1 RVAGDE
7 GSRRVL
13 IGSARA
19 AWLAVPGSGSRLE
32 GQVAVRAWSGQLFG
46 GGGEV
51 LLGAPL
57 GGGTLAP
64 GALDGARLSVQVH
77 PLDRLSLQADG
88 RYQSGAAGGFSDAA
102 MVVVGRSFR
111 ASADATFDLLPS
123 LSLSLRGGGA
133 RQVGAAVSQLYVGPV
148 VTWSPG
154 DLGLQLGYLEEL
166 GWLRGRSAS
175 LGVWVSFA
183 RRVRLQA
190 RGGWFEQQNTAAAS
204 GFAGRDFG
212 ASVLLDADLTSW
224 LSLRVS
230 ALGRTSPQSTGLAS
244 ALDAALELSARF

>member
-1 RVAGDE
+1 
-7 GSRRVL
+7 
-13 IGSARA
+13 
-19 AWLAVPGSGSRLE
+19 
-32 GQVAVRAWSGQLFG
+32 
-46 GGGEV
+46 
-51 LLGAPL
+51 
-57 GGGTLAP
+57 
-64 GALDGARLSVQVH
+64 VQVH